1 MLYKRGRYYW
11 TRFKWQ
17 GKIIDKS
24 SRATDKK
31 TARNIEAKIRSELAQ
46 ENFGILLPKEVP
58 TLGKFLKEDFLPFT
72 ASRFK
77 DVPKS
82 AIYYAQG
89 VKRLQGSDLVRLQL
103 DEITNQEASQFA
115 AKNGKLSASTINQ
128 ALRTLRRALKLAEEW
143 GKLDRSPKISLAAG
157 ERQRERV
164 LADDEMKQY
173 LMACAQPWRDVAA
186 IMYCLG
192 MRPSEI
198 YSLRWEQISLTD
210 QGFIQVTKGKSK
222 AARRMLP
229 LVPAIQR
236 ILEARHR
243 EQGRPSEGWI
253 FPTESKSG
261 HLEQGSAKNQH
272 LKAIQAVNKA
282 AAEAARKAGVAD
294 PDMKLKPFAPYSI
307 RHTALTN
314 LAAQCDTFALK
325 TIAGHSSI
333 TITQRYVH
341 PQAEAITEAFKK
353 IALRQN
359 GVTEGGDSQKIVD
372 AALDEEKVVNI
383 G

>member
-1 MLYKRGRYYW
+1 
-11 TRFKWQ
+11 
-17 GKIIDKS
+17 
-24 SRATDKK
+24 
-31 TARNIEAKIRSELAQ
+31 
-46 ENFGILLPKEVP
+46 
-58 TLGKFLKEDFLPFT
+58 
-72 ASRFK
+72 
-77 DVPKS
+77 
-82 AIYYAQG
+82 
-89 VKRLQGSDLVRLQL
+89 
-103 DEITNQEASQFA
+103 
-115 AKNGKLSASTINQ
+115 
-128 ALRTLRRALKLAEEW
+128 
-143 GKLDRSPKISLAAG
+143 
-157 ERQRERV
+157 
-164 LADDEMKQY
+164 
-173 LMACAQPWRDVAA
+173 
-186 IMYCLG
+186 
-192 MRPSEI
+192 
-198 YSLRWEQISLTD
+198 
-210 QGFIQVTKGKSK
+210 
-222 AARRMLP
+222 MLP

-282 AAEAARKAGVAD
+282 AGEAARKAGVAD
-294 PDMKLKPFAPYSI
+294 PDTKLKPFAPYSI

-341 PQAEAITEAFKK
+341 PHAEAITEAFKK

-359 GVTEGGDSQKIVD
+359 GVTDGGDSQKTVY
-372 AALDEEKVVNI
+372 AVLEEEKVVNI